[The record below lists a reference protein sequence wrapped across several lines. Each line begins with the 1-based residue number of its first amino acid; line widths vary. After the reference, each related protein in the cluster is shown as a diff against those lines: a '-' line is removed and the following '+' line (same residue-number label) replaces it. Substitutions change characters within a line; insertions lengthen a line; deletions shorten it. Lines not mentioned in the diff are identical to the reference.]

1 MIYNLIHI
9 TRFDF
14 DEVQN
19 NVLQKVR
26 LFPSNYK
33 FQRIIKWDIKSDDA
47 DKELVSKDYHG
58 NTIQLFRKVS
68 DKLFIEIQSTGEVEV
83 IDNDGIVGEHD
94 NLIPLELYK
103 NETKLTYAGNRVKK
117 FFKKFK
123 NEINKNH
130 KIDDVQLLHK
140 LSYFVKENIKYL
152 KKRYSFNDDS
162 LKISIEKIASPIIVG
177 DYTLIGWAIENMI
190 KNSID
195 SIEIDKR
202 IIKVIIDE
210 NDKSGI
216 IFIED
221 NGKGIERHNWNNI
234 FKPGFTTKLRG
245 WGIGL
250 SLVKRII
257 EELHQGKIS
266 VFKSQNNKGTTFKII
281 LNKK

>member
-83 IDNDGIVGEHD
+83 IDNDGIFGEHD
-94 NLIPLELYK
+94 NFIPLEIYK

-123 NEINKNH
+123 NEIYKNL
-130 KIDDVQLLHK
+130 KIDDVLLLHK
-140 LSYFVKENIKYL
+140 LS
-152 KKRYSFNDDS
+152 
-162 LKISIEKIASPIIVG
+162 
-177 DYTLIGWAIENMI
+177 
-190 KNSID
+190 
-195 SIEIDKR
+195 
-202 IIKVIIDE
+202 
-210 NDKSGI
+210 
-216 IFIED
+216 
-221 NGKGIERHNWNNI
+221 
-234 FKPGFTTKLRG
+234 
-245 WGIGL
+245 
-250 SLVKRII
+250 
-257 EELHQGKIS
+257 
-266 VFKSQNNKGTTFKII
+266 
-281 LNKK
+281 

>member
-140 LSYFVKENIKYL
+140 LSYFVKENIKYTKEITDINTTAEDVISLRKGVCQDHVHVFLSLARLLGFSARYVSGYLMMNNNNIQNASHAWAEVYLNQLGWIGLDISNFISPTLSFSLTSSTIFSGSLSPKSISNSGFNILAIL
-152 KKRYSFNDDS
+152 KSS
-162 LKISIEKIASPIIVG
+162 ELLISILSYEF
-177 DYTLIGWAIENMI
+177 I
-190 KNSID
+190 K
-195 SIEIDKR
+195 
-202 IIKVIIDE
+202 
-210 NDKSGI
+210 
-216 IFIED
+216 
-221 NGKGIERHNWNNI
+221 
-234 FKPGFTTKLRG
+234 
-245 WGIGL
+245 
-250 SLVKRII
+250 
-257 EELHQGKIS
+257 
-266 VFKSQNNKGTTFKII
+266 
-281 LNKK
+281 

>member
-83 IDNDGIVGEHD
+83 IDNDGIVGEHE

-123 NEINKNH
+123 NEININR
-130 KIDDVQLLHK
+130 KIDDVLFYRAIMTLLFATGLK
-140 LSYFVKENIKYL
+140 LLY
-152 KKRYSFNDDS
+152 D
-162 LKISIEKIASPIIVG
+162 
-177 DYTLIGWAIENMI
+177 
-190 KNSID
+190 
-195 SIEIDKR
+195 
-202 IIKVIIDE
+202 
-210 NDKSGI
+210 
-216 IFIED
+216 
-221 NGKGIERHNWNNI
+221 
-234 FKPGFTTKLRG
+234 
-245 WGIGL
+245 GL
-250 SLVKRII
+250 SGLV
-257 EELHQGKIS
+257 
-266 VFKSQNNKGTTFKII
+266 
-281 LNKK
+281 